1 MLNGLPLTVIGGNG
15 FEDLLIINPPLKM
28 RGGFIISK
36 RTDSMFYRINWHA
49 ATRRVLL
56 GTGANSAPAP
66 ISGTGMSDLGTF
78 QHDNETEQST
88 GLNGMQGLA
97 DNHVLFHHVQDAL
110 YKQGVQDMQSVKIYV
125 NRTRSISI
133 GSGTLTV
140 AVGANSAP
148 LNVTVTPSGSTDKE
162 VVYTSSN
169 TAVATVNSKGVVH
182 GVAAGN
188 AAITAKLK
196 SDATITATRNVTV
209 A

>member
-1 MLNGLPLTVIGGNG
+1 
-15 FEDLLIINPPLKM
+15 
-28 RGGFIISK
+28 
-36 RTDSMFYRINWHA
+36 MFYRINWHA
-49 ATRRVLL
+49 ATHRVLL
-56 GTGANSAPAP
+56 ETGANSAPAA
-66 ISGTGMSDLGTF
+66 ISGSGMTNLGTF
-78 QHDNETEQST
+78 EHDHESEKST

-110 YKQGVQDMQSVKIYV
+110 YEQGVQDMQSVKIYV

-188 AAITAKLK
+188 AVITAKLK
-196 SDATITATRNVTV
+196 SDGTITATYNVRV

>member
-1 MLNGLPLTVIGGNG
+1 
-15 FEDLLIINPPLKM
+15 
-28 RGGFIISK
+28 
-36 RTDSMFYRINWHA
+36 MFYRINWHA

-56 GTGANSAPAP
+56 ESGTNSAPGA
-66 ISGTGMSDLGTF
+66 IGGAYTNLGTF
-78 QHDNETEQST
+78 EHNNENEEST

-97 DNHVLFHHVQDAL
+97 DNHVLYHHVQDAL

-125 NRTRSISI
+125 DRTRAISI
-133 GSGTLTV
+133 GTGTLNV

-148 LNVTVTPSGSTDKE
+148 LNVTATPSGATDKE

-169 TAVATVNSKGVVH
+169 TAKATVNEKGVVH

-188 AAITAKLK
+188 AVITAKLK
-196 SDATITATRNVTV
+196 SDETISATRNVTV